1 MCSVERLPEKLSRPV
16 CLSLRTSLLRSL
28 ERRRLLVRWRLIAVL
43 TFLAV
48 ALSGRWANSDEVE
61 QLSIAVSS
69 TETVSTSEY
78 YRKYGMWLLPA
89 TMNNQPAAALLGTG
103 SNIVTVHA
111 PNGPNSFPNVG
122 VHIPPS
128 IANPVTIFADMPFQC
143 LGLPKKSD
151 FAMGYDFKSLQDYCH
166 FQVTAI
172 AGMPYLRDYAFV
184 LDPSNAKI
192 EVVSS
197 PVKSAAGVRLDITW
211 KDKVP
216 HLPVTFPIIGTREIV
231 LDTGCAAGF
240 RMSQERADALER
252 MGQLRMIKLPLAR
265 QESNGREDDV
275 PTNLCVLRFLE
286 FAGIRFHNVPVIISD
301 KDKIGLG
308 LMEHFRTT
316 LDFPTGQVWCAK
328 LKVDEDIHLL
338 PPTFACAPCFFF
350 QNAEALEVVFLNEYF
365 SNADHGLE
373 IGDRV
378 LKLNRMDPKHLS
390 FADLQKILSKAG
402 TTVPLEMRRGERR
415 FSVDLKLELPYP
427 WPPEWESES
436 VTFDQEFE
444 ASLK

>member
-1 MCSVERLPEKLSRPV
+1 MSSVERLPEQWFQPVRLSFETF
-16 CLSLRTSLLRSL
+16 SLRPS
-28 ERRRLLVRWRLIAVL
+28 ERRRPLVPWRMVTVL
-43 TFLAV
+43 VFLAV
-48 ALSGRWANSDEVE
+48 ALSGRRANSDEVE
-61 QLSIAVSS
+61 LSSIAVPS
-69 TETVSTSEY
+69 TETVSISEY

-89 TMNNQPAAALLGTG
+89 TMNNQPAMALLGTG

-122 VHIPPS
+122 VRIPPS

-151 FAMGYDFKSLQDYCH
+151 FAMGYDFKSLQDYSH
-166 FQVTAI
+166 FRVTAI

-197 PVKSAAGVRLDITW
+197 PVKSAAGVRLAITW
-211 KDKVP
+211 KDEVP

-231 LDTGCAAGF
+231 LETGSAAEV

-265 QESNGREDDV
+265 QGSNGLEDDV

-286 FAGIRFHNVPVIISD
+286 FAEIRFHNVPVIISD

-308 LMEHFRTT
+308 LLEHFRTT

-328 LKVDEDIHLL
+328 LKVDEDIELL

-350 QNAEALEVVFLNEYF
+350 QNARELEVVASNEYF
-365 SNADHGLE
+365 PNADHRLK

-378 LKLNRMDPKHLS
+378 LKLNGRDPKHLA
-390 FADLQKILSKAG
+390 FADLQEILSKAG
-402 TTVPLEMRRGERR
+402 TTVSLEMQRGERR
-415 FSVDLKLELPYP
+415 FPVDLKLELPYP
-427 WPPEWESES
+427 WPPKWESER
-436 VTFDQEFE
+436 VTFDQDFE

>member
-1 MCSVERLPEKLSRPV
+1 MSTVECFPDDSSRFVYLSFRI
-16 CLSLRTSLLRSL
+16 SLLESS
-28 ERRRLLVRWRLIAVL
+28 ERRHPIVRWRLFAVL
-43 TFLAV
+43 TLLAV

-61 QLSIAVSS
+61 QLSKALPS
-69 TETVSTSEY
+69 TETISTSDY
-78 YRKYGMWLLPA
+78 YRTYGMWLLPA
-89 TMNNQPAAALLGTG
+89 TINNQPAMALLGTG

-111 PNGPNSFPNVG
+111 PDGPNSFPNVG

-143 LGLPKKSD
+143 LGLAKKSD

-166 FQVTAI
+166 FRVTAI

-197 PVKSAAGVRLDITW
+197 PVKSAVGVRLAITW

-216 HLPVTFPIIGTREIV
+216 HLPVTFPIIGTREIG
-231 LDTGCAAGF
+231 LETGCAAAV

-252 MGQLRMIKLPLAR
+252 MGELRKIKLPLAH
-265 QESNGREDDV
+265 QGSFGSEDDV
-275 PTNLCVLRFLE
+275 PTDLCVLRFLE
-286 FAGIRFHNVPVIISD
+286 FAGVRFHNVPVIIAD

-308 LMEHFRTT
+308 LLEHFRTT
-316 LDFPTGQVWCAK
+316 LDFPTGQVWCEK
-328 LKVDEDIHLL
+328 LEVDGVIQLL
-338 PPTFACAPCFFF
+338 PPTIACAPCFFF
-350 QNAEALEVVFLNEYF
+350 QNAETLEVVGLNEYF
-365 SNADHGLE
+365 PNADHGLE

-378 LKLNRMDPKHLS
+378 LKLNGMDPKHLP
-390 FADLQKILSKAG
+390 FAELQKILSKAG
-402 TTVPLEMRRGERR
+402 TTVPLEMQRGKRR
-415 FSVDLKLELPYP
+415 FSVELKLELPYP
-427 WPPEWESES
+427 WPPKWESEK
-436 VTFDQEFE
+436 VTFDSDFE